1 MAADDPE
8 WQDGRKAA
16 EDAAVAYR
24 SDKRARGFP
33 SLPEMFGE
41 DIADRIAKW
50 LEYRGRDVVGEA
62 SPAAERA
69 KTTTLPPL
77 RYQHGEL
84 VQ

>member
-8 WQDGRKAA
+8 WQDRRKAA

-50 LEYRGRDVVGEA
+50 LEYRGSDVVGEA

-77 RYQHGEL
+77 PYQHGEL